1 MSLAYITVNKIIE
14 MFLIMAIG
22 AVILKKG
29 IADGEA
35 SKKLSSILLNVITPC
50 MIITSYQIEFNK
62 TLLIGL
68 MVTAGLSGISFLVS
82 ILLSGFLVRSK
93 GNPDMAVERM
103 SVVYSNCGFVGI
115 PLINGVLGAEG
126 VFFMTAYITVF
137 NILIWSHGIT
147 LMRGR
152 TGNLIST
159 MKYFINPSTVSIGA
173 GVLFFVTGFDLPEV
187 VGNPLSMIGA
197 MNTPMAMLVSGM
209 NLAESNLLSCLKSP
223 RTYMISAAKLFAV
236 PFITLL
242 ILMAVNADRTIAIT
256 VLTASACPSAATSIM
271 FALQYNKNSRY
282 ASELMAVT
290 TILSLLTIPAVMLVG
305 GMVL

>member
-22 AVILKKG
+22 AVILKRG
-29 IADGEA
+29 MADGET
-35 SKKLSSILLNVITPC
+35 SKRLSSILLNVITPC
-50 MIITSYQIEFNK
+50 MIINSYQIEFNK

-68 MVTAGLSGISFLVS
+68 MVTAGLSGISFLMS
-82 ILLSGFLVRSK
+82 IFLSGFLIRSK

-115 PLINGVLGAEG
+115 PLINGLLGAEG
-126 VFFMTAYITVF
+126 VFFITAYITVF

-152 TGNLIST
+152 TGNLVST
-159 MKYFINPSTVSIGA
+159 MKYFVNPSTVAIGA
-173 GVLFFVTGFDLPEV
+173 GILFFVTGFHLPEV
-187 VGNPLSMIGA
+187 VKNPVSMIGA
-197 MNTPMAMLVSGM
+197 MNTPVAMMVSGM
-209 NLAESNLLSCLKSP
+209 NLAESDLLSCLKSS
-223 RTYMISAAKLFAV
+223 RTYVISAAKLLAV

-242 ILMAVNADRTIAIT
+242 LLMAVKVDRTIAIT

-290 TILSLLTIPAVMLVG
+290 TILSLITIPVVMLAG

>member
-1 MSLAYITVNKIIE
+1 MSLAYITVNKIME

-22 AVILKKG
+22 ALILKKG
-29 IADGEA
+29 MADGET
-35 SKKLSSILLNVITPC
+35 SKRLSSILLNVITPC
-50 MIITSYQIEFNK
+50 MIITSYQIEFNN
-62 TLLIGL
+62 TLLISL
-68 MVTAGLSGISFLVS
+68 MMTAGLSAISFFLV
-82 ILLSGFLVRSK
+82 IILSGFLIRSK

-115 PLINGVLGAEG
+115 PLISGVLGAEG

-137 NILIWSHGIT
+137 NILVWSHGIT

-173 GVLFFVTGFDLPEV
+173 GILFFVTGFHLPEV
-187 VGNPLSMIGA
+187 VGNPVSMIGD
-197 MNTPMAMLVSGM
+197 MNTPVAMLISGM

-223 RTYMISAAKLFAV
+223 RTYMISAAKLLAV

-242 ILMAVNADRTIAIT
+242 LLMAVKVDRAIAIT
-256 VLTASACPSAATSIM
+256 VLIAAACPCAATSSM

>member
-1 MSLAYITVNKIIE
+1 MSLAYITVNKIME

-22 AVILKKG
+22 AIILKKG
-29 IADGEA
+29 MADGET
-35 SKKLSSILLNVITPC
+35 SKRLSSILLNVITPC
-50 MIITSYQIEFNK
+50 MIITSYQIEFNN
-62 TLLIGL
+62 TLLISL
-68 MVTAGLSGISFLVS
+68 MMTAGLSAISFFLV
-82 ILLSGFLVRSK
+82 IILSGFLIRSK

-115 PLINGVLGAEG
+115 PLISGVLGVEG

-137 NILIWSHGIT
+137 NILVWSHGIT

-173 GVLFFVTGFDLPEV
+173 GILFFVTRFHLPEV
-187 VGNPLSMIGA
+187 VGNPVSMIGD
-197 MNTPMAMLVSGM
+197 MNTPVAMLISGM
-209 NLAESNLLSCLKSP
+209 NLAESNLLSCLKNP
-223 RTYMISAAKLFAV
+223 RTYMISAAKLLAV

-242 ILMAVNADRTIAIT
+242 LLMAVKVDRTIAIT
-256 VLTASACPSAATSIM
+256 VLTASACPCAATSSM